1 MVVAV
6 ATVVVVTVGLEE
18 DHVVADQATITTP
31 EVDMVVVIVKE
42 TAKGTIRIM
51 IVIKV
56 MEVIA
61 TEWNAALIRVANVP
75 IKATMVEV
83 ATKAT
88 MANETTTRAV
98 PTDHLATEEET
109 HRMRQEATVVD
120 TVVAHPEEL
129 LEDHLEEVVVITKAE
144 TQRTLKNKEE
154 DSGGQTRIV
163 PSYFVLK

>member
-75 IKATMVEV
+75 TKATMVEV

-88 MANETTTRAV
+88 IANETTTREV
-98 PTDHLATEEET
+98 PTDHLATEET

-120 TVVAHPEEL
+120 TVVVHPEEL
-129 LEDHLEEVVVITKAE
+129 LEDHLEEMVVITMAE

>member
-1 MVVAV
+1 
-6 ATVVVVTVGLEE
+6 
-18 DHVVADQATITTP
+18 
-31 EVDMVVVIVKE
+31 VVIVKE

-98 PTDHLATEEET
+98 PTDHLVTEEET
-109 HRMRQEATVVD
+109 RRMRQEATVVD

>member
-6 ATVVVVTVGLEE
+6 GTVVVVTVGLEE

-31 EVDMVVVIVKE
+31 EVDMVVAIVKE

-51 IVIKV
+51 IVIRV
-56 MEVIA
+56 MEVTA

-75 IKATMVEV
+75 IKATTVGV

-88 MANETTTRAV
+88 MVNAITRVV

-109 HRMRQEATVVD
+109 LHMRQEAVAD
-120 TVVAHPEEL
+120 TVVVHPEEL
-129 LEDHLEEVVVITKAE
+129 LEDHLEEVVVITMAE
-144 TQRTLKNKEE
+144 THRMLKSKEE

>member
-1 MVVAV
+1 
-6 ATVVVVTVGLEE
+6 
-18 DHVVADQATITTP
+18 
-31 EVDMVVVIVKE
+31 MVVVIVKE

-98 PTDHLATEEET
+98 PTDHLATEET